1 MKGLSVWEWAGV
13 SAVLVA
19 CMTFFT
25 KKLMEDID
33 YIAMD
38 WSYELTWRIELDY
51 YLKALPW
58 GVIVAGVLLVIIWL
72 VFRDQEKG
80 PSLR

>member
-1 MKGLSVWEWAGV
+1 
-13 SAVLVA
+13 
-19 CMTFFT
+19 MTFFT